1 MSDLVIVPFQI
12 ADIFKIDLR
21 EHDKHVLNL
30 HDLAVMLS
38 APNSFAGT
46 CFYEGDLIAIIGVTV
61 LWEGVAEVYVLPGK
75 TLPQVGFKIVRTLM
89 RYMEA
94 VSQTHKLHRI
104 QTTARDDAATEKWM
118 KTLRFTKEGSLKC
131 FTKNKDD
138 YCMWARYF

>member
-1 MSDLVIVPFQI
+1 MNDFIIVPFQV

-21 EHDKHVLNL
+21 EHDKQVLSL

-46 CFYEGDLIAIIGVTV
+46 CTSDGEIVAIIGVTV
-61 LWEGVAEVYVLPGK
+61 LWDGVAEVYVLPGK
-75 TLPQVGFKIVRTLM
+75 TLPSVGFKLVRTLM
-89 RYMEA
+89 RYMDA
-94 VSQTHKLHRI
+94 VSKTHRLHRI

-118 KTLRFTKEGSLKC
+118 KTLRFTKEGDLKQ
-131 FTKNKDD
+131 FTKNKDN